1 MQKHTS
7 ALGGKNKKQIYNL
20 SPEEVLKKFGSN
32 QDGLNE
38 DEAKKKLQEFG
49 ENKIAKKQNWKW
61 LRLILAQFNDALVW
75 ILLVAAGL
83 ALVFA
88 EYRDAT
94 IIGIIIMLNAT
105 VGFFQ
110 EFKADRVLESIKK
123 LTASFALVFRSG
135 EKKQLDTKLIV
146 PGDVIFI
153 AAGDSIAA
161 DGYLLES
168 YDLKVNSFIFTG
180 ESKPKRKEAKVLEE
194 NNVAFTDIDNMVF
207 MGETVA
213 TGEARFLVTGTGMNT
228 ELGRIAHLTQ
238 EVETDLTPLQK
249 QMRTLGRDVTII
261 SVFIGIVVLIAGQYF
276 KMSLYQNFLFA
287 LALGVSVVPE
297 GLPAAISVAL
307 SFGMKRLIKE
317 NVLAKKLNAVETLGS
332 VSMICTDK
340 TGTITRNEL
349 AVTKIVING
358 EILEIDGA
366 GYEPIG
372 NFYREKE
379 KIDQKGVAN
388 LELLFRV
395 GTLCN
400 DASLAKDGSKYKI
413 IGDPTEGAIIVAGQ
427 KYNKTKRFYERGEK
441 KINENPFSSERMRM
455 SVIYSSP
462 TTFLCNSWSSSGVA
476 SEKVVGD
483 KNSKTISY
491 VKGSPD
497 VMIDLCNFIKIGE
510 SILPF
515 NEEEKNKARA
525 MYNQMSG
532 EALRVL
538 AFAYRDLG
546 GFAENKY
553 LVEAEKGLVWV
564 GMMAMIDPPRA
575 NVGNAI
581 AECRNLG
588 IGVVMITGDYEITA
602 RAIAENV
609 GLIKH
614 NLKLKSESDSGAPES
629 DSDLSLVING
639 KTLDTLKDK
648 ELYQKI
654 KNGACV
660 FARIAPEQKLRIATV
675 LKKYGE
681 VIAMTGDGVNDAPAL
696 KKADIGV
703 AMGIIGTDVSKEAAS
718 MILMDDNF
726 ASIVKGVRTGRTIFQ
741 NLKKFVHYVFT
752 ANAGELFTV
761 IFGVLLHIP
770 SPISAIQILAIDLGT
785 DIFPSFALG
794 LEPEE
799 PGVSKLD
806 LNSRGS
812 IMSLGGFRRII
823 YLGIIM
829 ATGAVAAFLWSM
841 LRGGWHFGHS
851 FSADGILYL
860 KSTTAAYAVLSMTQM
875 ANLLQARSEKLSP
888 FQLGFFKNKYAIG
901 AIGISMAIL
910 CMFMYVPF
918 FQVYLHM
925 LPIDWMDWLV
935 VAGSFLAV
943 FLWEEVR
950 KEELQK
956 S

>member
-1 MQKHTS
+1 MPKHAS

-20 SPEEVLKKFGSN
+20 SPEEILKKFGSSLE
-32 QDGLNE
+32 GLSV
-38 DEAKKKLQEFG
+38 DEAKQKLQEFG
-49 ENKIAKKQNWKW
+49 ENKLIKKQNWKW
-61 LRLILAQFNDALVW
+61 LKLIFAQFDDALVW
-75 ILLVAAGL
+75 ILLVASGL
-83 ALVFA
+83 ALAFS

-94 IIGIIIMLNAT
+94 IIGIIVLLNAT

-123 LTASFALVFRSG
+123 LTASYALVFRDG
-135 EKKQLDTKLIV
+135 EKKQLDTKLVV

-180 ESKPKRKEAKVLEE
+180 ESKPKRKEAKIIKETGI
-194 NNVAFTDIDNMVF
+194 AFTDIDNMVF

-213 TGEARFLVTGTGMNT
+213 TGEARFVVTGTGMDT

-238 EVETDLTPLQK
+238 EVASDATPLQK
-249 QMRTLGRDVTII
+249 QMRTLGRDVTVL

-287 LALGVSVVPE
+287 LALSVSVVPE

-307 SFGMKRLIKE
+307 SFGMKRLINE

-332 VSMICTDK
+332 VSLICTDK

-349 AVTKIVING
+349 SVTKIVING
-358 EILEIDGA
+358 EVLEVDGT
-366 GYEPIG
+366 GYEPVG
-372 NFYREKE
+372 NFYRNEAKINPKE
-379 KIDQKGVAN
+379 VAN

-395 GTLCN
+395 GSLCN
-400 DASLAKDGSKYKI
+400 DASLTTDKKNYKI

-427 KYNKTKRFYERGEK
+427 KYNKAKKFYERGEK
-441 KINENPFSSERMRM
+441 KITENPFSSERMRM
-455 SVIYSSP
+455 SVIYR
-462 TTFLCNSWSSSGVA
+462 NA
-476 SEKVVGD
+476 
-483 KNSKTISY
+483 KTISF

-497 VMIDLCNFIKIGE
+497 VMIDLCNFTKVGE
-510 SILPF
+510 RILPF
-515 NEEEKNKARA
+515 NAEEKNKAKA
-525 MYNQMSG
+525 LYDQMSKD
-532 EALRVL
+532 ALRVL
-538 AFAYRDLG
+538 AFAYRELD
-546 GFAENKY
+546 GFSQDKY

-575 NVGNAI
+575 NVGKAI
-581 AECRNLG
+581 AECRDLG
-588 IGVVMITGDYEITA
+588 IDVVMITGDYEITA

-609 GLIKH
+609 GLIKP
-614 NLKLKSESDSGAPES
+614 EPGSDPKGA
-629 DSDLSLVING
+629 SLVING
-639 KTLDTLKDK
+639 KQLDELSDK
-648 ELYQKI
+648 ILYQRI

-675 LKKYGE
+675 LKKNGE

-726 ASIVKGVRTGRTIFQ
+726 ASIVKGVRTGRTVFQ

-752 ANAGELFTV
+752 SNASELFTV
-761 IFGVLLHIP
+761 IFGVLLQIP
-770 SPISAIQILAIDLGT
+770 SPISAVQILAIDLGT

-799 PGVSKLD
+799 PGASKTN
-806 LNSRGS
+806 LNSRNS
-812 IMSLGGFRRII
+812 VMSFGGFRRII
-823 YLGIIM
+823 YLGLIM
-829 ATGAVAAFLWSM
+829 ATGAVVAFLWSM
-841 LRGGWHFGHS
+841 LRGGWHFGQS
-851 FSADGILYL
+851 FSVDSILYL

-875 ANLLQARSEKLSP
+875 ANLLQARSETLSP
-888 FQLGFFKNKYAIG
+888 FRLGFFKNRYAIG
-901 AIGISMAIL
+901 AVLISVVIL
-910 CMFMYVPF
+910 LVFMYLPF
-918 FQVYLHM
+918 CQAYLRM
-925 LPIDWMDWLV
+925 LPIDWIDWLV
-935 VAGSFLAV
+935 VLGSFLAV
-943 FLWEEVR
+943 FFWEEVR
-950 KEELQK
+950 KEDAQNGGK
-956 S
+956 SA

>member
-1 MQKHTS
+1 MP
-7 ALGGKNKKQIYNL
+7 AKNKKNIYNL
-20 SPEEVLKKFGSN
+20 TPEEVLKKFNSN
-32 QDGLNE
+32 QDGLSL
-38 DEAKKKLQEFG
+38 DEAKSRLAEFG
-49 ENKIAKKQNWKW
+49 ENKITKKQNWKW
-61 LRLILAQFNDALVW
+61 LKLIFAQFDDSLVW

-83 ALVFA
+83 ALTFG

-94 IIGIIIMLNAT
+94 IISIIVFLNAT

-123 LTASFALVFRSG
+123 LTASYALVFRLS
-135 EKKQLDTKLIV
+135 EKKQLDTRLVV
-146 PGDVIFI
+146 PGDIVFI

-161 DGYLLES
+161 DGYILES

-180 ESKPKRKEAKVLEE
+180 ESKPKRKESKIIKD
-194 NNVAFTDIDNMVF
+194 NGVAFADIDNMVF

-213 TGEARFLVTGTGMNT
+213 TGEARFVVTGTGMNT

-238 EVETDLTPLQK
+238 EVENDLTPLQK
-249 QMRTLGRDVTII
+249 QMRTLGRNVTIL

-287 LALGVSVVPE
+287 LALSVSVVPE

-332 VSMICTDK
+332 VSLICTDK

-358 EILEIDGA
+358 EILGLDGA
-366 GYEPIG
+366 GYVPVG
-372 NFYREKE
+372 NFYHKSE
-379 KIDQKGVAN
+379 KIDPKVVPN
-388 LELLFRV
+388 LELLFRI

-400 DASLAKDGSKYKI
+400 DASLAYDEKSYKI

-427 KYNKTKRFYERGEK
+427 KYNKTKKFYERGEK
-441 KINENPFSSERMRM
+441 KIDENPFSSERMRM
-455 SVIYSSP
+455 SVVYSSLA
-462 TTFLCNSWSSSGVA
+462 TFSRNSRFSGGVA
-476 SEKVVGD
+476 GEKVVRD

-497 VMIDLCNFIKIGE
+497 VMIELCNFIKIGE

-515 NEEEKNKARA
+515 NAEEKSRAKAI
-525 MYNQMSG
+525 YNQMSG
-532 EALRVL
+532 DALRVL
-538 AFAYRDLG
+538 AFAYRDLD
-546 GFAENKY
+546 GFSKNKY
-553 LVEAEKGLVWV
+553 LAEAEKGLVWV

-575 NVGNAI
+575 NVGSAI

-588 IGVVMITGDYEITA
+588 ISVVMITGDYEITA
-602 RAIAENV
+602 KAIAENV
-609 GLIKH
+609 GLIK
-614 NLKLKSESDSGAPES
+614 SELNSGAPELSS
-629 DSDLSLVING
+629 DFSSAGLVING

-648 ELYQKI
+648 ELYRKI
-654 KNGACV
+654 KNGVCV

-675 LKKYGE
+675 LKRNGE

-703 AMGIIGTDVSKEAAS
+703 AMGVIGTDVSKEAAS
-718 MILMDDNF
+718 MILVDDNF
-726 ASIVKGVRTGRTIFQ
+726 ASIVKGVRVGRTIFQ

-752 ANAGELFTV
+752 SNASELFLV
-761 IFGVLLHIP
+761 IFGVLLQIP
-770 SPISAIQILAIDLGT
+770 SPISAVQILAVDLGT

-799 PGVSKLD
+799 PGAAKTE
-806 LNSRGS
+806 LNSRRS
-812 IMSLGGFRRII
+812 IMSFGGFRRII

-829 ATGAVAAFLWSM
+829 ATGGVVAFLWSM
-841 LRGGWHFGHS
+841 LRGGWQFGES
-851 FSADGILYL
+851 FSVDSILYL

-875 ANLLQARSEKLSP
+875 ANLLQARSETLSP
-888 FQLGFFKNKYAIG
+888 FQLGFFKNRYAIG
-901 AIGISMAIL
+901 AIVISLVIL
-910 CMFMYVPF
+910 LLFMYLPF
-918 FQVYLHM
+918 CQQYLRM
-925 LPIDWMDWLV
+925 LPIDGYDWLV
-935 VAGSFLAV
+935 VLGSFLVV
-943 FLWEEVR
+943 FFWEEMRKEDVR
-950 KEELQK
+950 KGEK
-956 S
+956 SA

>member
-1 MQKHTS
+1 MPIKTR
-7 ALGGKNKKQIYNL
+7 KQIYNFT
-20 SPEEVLKKFGSN
+20 PEEVLKKFSSI
-32 QDGLNE
+32 QAGLSV
-38 DEAKKKLQEFG
+38 DQAKKKILEFG

-61 LRLILAQFNDALVW
+61 LKLILAQFNDALVW

-83 ALVFA
+83 AAAFS

-94 IIGIIIMLNAT
+94 IIAIIVLLNAT

-123 LTASFALVFRSG
+123 LTASYALVFRDG

-153 AAGDSIAA
+153 TAGDNISA

-180 ESKPKRKEAKVLEE
+180 ESKPKRKEVKIIKESGI
-194 NNVAFTDIDNMVF
+194 AFSDIDNMVF

-238 EVETDLTPLQK
+238 EVENDLTPLQK
-249 QMRTLGRDVTII
+249 QMRTLGRDVTIL

-287 LALGVSVVPE
+287 LALSVSVVPE

-349 AVTKIVING
+349 AVTKVVING

-366 GYEPIG
+366 GYAPVG
-372 NFYREKE
+372 NFYRKQE
-379 KIDQKGVAN
+379 KINHQEVSN
-388 LELLFRV
+388 LELLFKI

-400 DASLAKDGSKYKI
+400 DASLAVDKKNYKI

-427 KYNKTKRFYERGEK
+427 KYNKTKKFYERDEK

-455 SVIYSSP
+455 SVIYQNAK
-462 TTFLCNSWSSSGVA
+462 L
-476 SEKVVGD
+476 
-483 KNSKTISY
+483 ISY

-515 NEEEKNKARA
+515 NEAEKTKAK
-525 MYNQMSG
+525 MLYNQMSQD
-532 EALRVL
+532 ALRVL

-546 GFAENKY
+546 GFNKDQY

-564 GMMAMIDPPRA
+564 GMMAMIDPPRE
-575 NVGNAI
+575 NVANAI
-581 AECRNLG
+581 MECRNLG
-588 IGVVMITGDYEITA
+588 INVVMITGDYEITA

-609 GLIKH
+609 GLVNKNELAKKEI
-614 NLKLKSESDSGAPES
+614 
-629 DSDLSLVING
+629 VING
-639 KTLDTLKDK
+639 KMLDNLKDK
-648 ELYQKI
+648 DLYQKI
-654 KNGACV
+654 KNGVCV

-726 ASIVKGVRTGRTIFQ
+726 ASIVKGVRVGRTIFQ

-752 ANAGELFTV
+752 SNASELFLV
-761 IFGVLLHIP
+761 IFGVLLQIP
-770 SPISAIQILAIDLGT
+770 SPISAVQILAVDLGT

-799 PGVSKLD
+799 PGTSKIK
-806 LNSRGS
+806 LNSKNS
-812 IMSLGGFRRII
+812 IMSFGGFRRII

-829 ATGAVAAFLWSM
+829 ATGAVVAFLWSM
-841 LRGGWHFGHS
+841 LRGGWHFGES
-851 FSADGILYL
+851 FSVDSILYL

-875 ANLLQARSEKLSP
+875 ANLLQARSETLSP

-901 AIGISMAIL
+901 SIVISLIIL
-910 CMFMYVPF
+910 LVFMYLPF
-918 FQVYLHM
+918 CQTYLRM
-925 LPIDWMDWLV
+925 LPIDGKDWLV
-935 VAGSFLAV
+935 VLGSFLAV
-943 FLWEEVR
+943 FFWEEVR
-950 KEELQK
+950 KEDSKKNE
-956 S
+956 SVA

>member
-1 MQKHTS
+1 MPV
-7 ALGGKNKKQIYNL
+7 KNKKQIYNL
-20 SPEEVLKKFGSN
+20 TPEEVLKKFGSS
-32 QDGLNE
+32 QDGLSD
-38 DEAKKKLQEFG
+38 DEAEKKLQEFG

-61 LRLILAQFNDALVW
+61 LKLILAQFNDALVW

-94 IIGIIIMLNAT
+94 IIGIIVMLNAT

-153 AAGDSIAA
+153 VAGDSIAA

-180 ESKPKRKEAKVLEE
+180 ESKPRRKEAKVLEE
-194 NNVAFTDIDNMVF
+194 SEVAFTDISNMVF

-213 TGEARFLVTGTGMNT
+213 TGEARFVVTGTGMNT

-238 EVETDLTPLQK
+238 EVEADPTPLQK

-276 KMSLYQNFLFA
+276 KMSLYDNFLFA
-287 LALGVSVVPE
+287 LALAVSVVPE

-332 VSMICTDK
+332 VSLICTDK

-358 EILEIDGA
+358 EVLEIDGA

-372 NFYREKE
+372 SFYRNRE
-379 KIDQKGVAN
+379 KIDPKSVTN
-388 LELLFRV
+388 LELLFRI

-400 DASLAKDGSKYKI
+400 DASLVKDDSKYKI

-427 KYNKTKRFYERGEK
+427 KYNKTKKFYESGEK

-455 SVIYSSP
+455 SVIY
-462 TTFLCNSWSSSGVA
+462 
-476 SEKVVGD
+476 
-483 KNSKTISY
+483 KNAKPVSY

-515 NEEEKNKARA
+515 NEEEKNKAKA
-525 MYNQMSG
+525 IYNQMSG

-546 GFAENKY
+546 GFSKSKY
-553 LVEAEKGLVWV
+553 LLEAEKGLVWV

-575 NVGNAI
+575 NVGHAI
-581 AECRNLG
+581 VECRNLG
-588 IGVVMITGDYEITA
+588 ISVVMITGDYEVTA
-602 RAIAENV
+602 RAIAEQV
-609 GLIKH
+609 GLIQNVNLKNQND
-614 NLKLKSESDSGAPES
+614 NLKLKNNVTEKDT
-629 DSDLSLVING
+629 ING
-639 KTLDTLKDK
+639 KELDALSDKD
-648 ELYQKI
+648 LYKRI

-718 MILMDDNF
+718 MILLDDNF
-726 ASIVKGVRTGRTIFQ
+726 ASIVKGVRTGRTVFQ

-752 ANAGELFTV
+752 SNASELFTV
-761 IFGVLLHIP
+761 IFGVLLQIP
-770 SPISAIQILAIDLGT
+770 SPVSAIQILAVDLGT

-799 PGVSKLD
+799 PGAAKME
-806 LNSRGS
+806 LNSKNS
-812 IMSLGGFRRII
+812 VMSLGGFRRII

-829 ATGAVAAFLWSM
+829 ASGAVVAFLWSM
-841 LRGGWHFGHS
+841 LRGSWHFGQS
-851 FSADGILYL
+851 FSADSILYI

-875 ANLLQARSEKLSP
+875 ANLLQARSETLSP

-901 AIGISMAIL
+901 AILISVAIL
-910 CMFMYVPF
+910 LMFMYLPF
-918 FQVYLHM
+918 CQVYLRM
-925 LPIDWMDWLV
+925 LPIDWQDWLV
-935 VAGSFLAV
+935 VFGSFLAV
-943 FLWEEVR
+943 FFWEELR
-950 KEELQK
+950 KEEK
-956 S
+956 